1 MKDFLRIIRRR
12 KCNSWRWGFIET
24 QLELK
29 FSSLV
34 FVDRASLMIF
44 FNCRKRREIVYQV
57 SIVSLLRMIYG
68 LFLSEGCMFS
78 QCSHGV
84 FFQFLSLNSHVLGQ
98 LEAPTYPRMSLAE
111 CDMGPVKE
119 HVPTLYVKTIPAM
132 GLHTGCCCDQEKCWL
147 TGEGGRDGWM
157 GW

>member
-1 MKDFLRIIRRR
+1 MKDFLRIIPRR

-34 FVDRASLMIF
+34 FVHRASLMIF
-44 FNCRKRREIVYQV
+44 LTADNEEKFFIKY
-57 SIVSLLRMIYG
+57 
-68 LFLSEGCMFS
+68 LSYLCCGWYMGCFWVKVA
-78 QCSHGV
+78 CSPSAPMGF

-132 GLHTGCCCDQEKCWL
+132 GLHTGCCCDQEKVL
-147 TGEGGRDGWM
+147 VNGGAMDGWM